1 MKSWLNQQ
9 TQIIKLVLGR
19 FKKNASSTL
28 LICLAIGITLALPSL
43 LYIALNSFASFANTV
58 KSDTQLSVFLSPD
71 ISEDVKNSIKSALE
85 ENREVS
91 YFNFVSKEDA
101 LAKLT
106 DSNNKDALASLENNP
121 LPDAYFVGPAK
132 LDAESVNALK
142 TNISKLAGV
151 DEVIVDDA
159 WIKRLNYVLSIGQK
173 ALFLLSCLLGLAL
186 LAVIGNT
193 VRMQILTQQAEIE
206 LSRLIGA
213 TKSFIRRPFLYAGA
227 LYGLL
232 GGLFALGITSIVLF
246 LLNRTIAPLAA
257 EYQSDFAL
265 HYPNFSISFIVCA
278 IAILIGLLSSYF
290 AVTKSLFSSK

>member
-71 ISEDVKNSIKSALE
+71 ISEDAKNSIKSALE

-142 TNISKLAGV
+142 TSISKLAGV

-265 HYPNFSISFIVCA
+265 HYPNFSICFIVCA

>member
-1 MKSWLNQQ
+1 MKSWLNSQI
-9 TQIIKLVLGR
+9 QIIKLVLNR
-19 FKKNASSTL
+19 FKKNFSSTL

-58 KSDTQLSVFLSPD
+58 KADTQLSVFLASD
-71 ISEDVKNSIKSALE
+71 ISDEAKNNVKTALE
-85 ENREVS
+85 DNREVS
-91 YFNFVSKEDA
+91 YFNFVSKADA
-101 LAKLT
+101 LEKLT

-132 LDAESVNALK
+132 VDAESVNALK
-142 TNISKLAGV
+142 ASISKLAGV
-151 DEVIVDDA
+151 EEVIIDDA
-159 WIKRLNYVLSIGQK
+159 WIKRLNYVLSVGHK
-173 ALFLLSCLLGLAL
+173 ALFLLACLLGFAL

-193 VRMQILTQQAEIE
+193 IRMQILTQQAEIE

-232 GGLFALGITSIVLF
+232 GGLCALAITAIVLF

-265 HYPNFSISFIVCA
+265 QYPDFSTSFVICA

-290 AVTKSLFSSK
+290 AVTKSLFSAK

>member
-246 LLNRTIAPLAA
+246 LLNIAPLAA